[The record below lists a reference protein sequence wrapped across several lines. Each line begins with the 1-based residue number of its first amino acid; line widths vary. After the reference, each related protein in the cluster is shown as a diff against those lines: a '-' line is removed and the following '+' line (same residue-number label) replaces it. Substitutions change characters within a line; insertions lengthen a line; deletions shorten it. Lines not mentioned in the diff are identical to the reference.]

1 LLSNVAARGRLPCA
15 RIALAPAEVHDPA
28 MRSAVARV
36 LLASALVVA
45 TACGARQ
52 IRPEHSS
59 QAAADAPE
67 TGAVQSRYRE
77 MTWPEY
83 YSEVTDRVW
92 KRGGTVVWVSP
103 PRVRKAKPADAP
115 AGR

>member
-1 LLSNVAARGRLPCA
+1 M
-15 RIALAPAEVHDPA
+15 H
-28 MRSAVARV
+28 SAVARG
-36 LLASALVVA
+36 LLASALVLA

-52 IRPEHSS
+52 VRPEHSS
-59 QAAADAPE
+59 HAAADTPE
-67 TGAVQSRYRE
+67 TDDVQSRYRE

-103 PRVRKAKPADAP
+103 PRVRKAKRTDAP
-115 AGR
+115 AGK